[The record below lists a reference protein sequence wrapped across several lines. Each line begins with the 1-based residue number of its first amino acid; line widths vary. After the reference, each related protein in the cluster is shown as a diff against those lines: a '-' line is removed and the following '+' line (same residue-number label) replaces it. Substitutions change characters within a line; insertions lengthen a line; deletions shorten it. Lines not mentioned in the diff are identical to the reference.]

1 MLYSSDVEIV
11 RNIMRTVKGNFRTY
25 STLFPEQAE
34 RIKNIMQD
42 ERYGIPEKLRENI
55 LFSMKYSIK

>member
-1 MLYSSDVEIV
+1 MLYSSDDEIV
-11 RNIMRTVKGNFRTY
+11 RNIIRTVKGNFRTY
-25 STLFPEQAE
+25 STLSPEQAE